1 MLNSDENRKKV
12 IGRFPKLLRDKDFKI
27 VKKDS
32 PDYNCFAW
40 AANHEDVFWTPLP
53 FGIDKGPITALDGV
67 SYDWPFGVTNDSK
80 LSTMISIFSTLGYVE
95 CVDGSLEAGFRKIAF
110 YGTEDEVTHAARQLI
125 AGKDRG
131 KWTSK
136 LGPWFAIQHGDATTI
151 EGNDYGLVIKYLKM
165 AFS

>member
-1 MLNSDENRKKV
+1 MLNSDENRKAIIDK
-12 IGRFPKLLRDKDFKI
+12 FPKLNGDKNFKI
-27 VKKDS
+27 VKPPS

-40 AANHEDVFWTPLP
+40 AAIYDNVFWTPLP
-53 FGIDKGPITALDGV
+53 TDQRPTFILDGV
-67 SYDWPFGVTNDSK
+67 RLNWPFGEANDSK
-80 LSTMISIFSTLGYVE
+80 LSTMISIFSALGYVA

-136 LGPWFAIQHGDATTI
+136 LGPWFEIQHGDATTI
-151 EGNDYGLVIKYLKM
+151 EGNDYGPVIKYLKM
-165 AFS
+165 AFR